1 MQTLRFP
8 LPRASRVGLVC
19 TAALLSGIVG
29 ASAASADDKDKF
41 DGAIWNFTM
50 TPKRGGLGLE
60 PLKGG
65 FRVFNHVLYQRSKP
79 PREKK
84 EANRDDFDKVVG
96 KNHPQGKRTRVEMK
110 DFRAFDKNMTWHSGL
125 KGSVLLT
132 IDRFGEWSGTFV
144 DSEGRHWDFKCTR
157 VQE

>member
-1 MQTLRFP
+1 MQSALRVP
-8 LPRASRVGLVC
+8 LPLRVGLMCV
-19 TAALLSGIVG
+19 AVLLSGIVG
-29 ASAASADDKDKF
+29 GSSATADEKDKF

-50 TPKRGGLGLE
+50 TPKRPASAE

-65 FRVFNHVLYQRSKP
+65 FRVFKHVLYQRSEA
-79 PREKK
+79 PREKGVAK
-84 EANRDDFDKVVG
+84 RDDFNKVIG
-96 KNHPQGKRTRVEMK
+96 KNHPQGKRTRVELN

-144 DSEGRHWDFKCTR
+144 DSEGRHWDFKCVR